1 MIMRRRNVLLLA
13 SLAFG
18 CVSAEAV
25 AQAWPTRPIR
35 AIVPFTAG
43 STTDIVPRIVFDQL
57 AVELGQSIIVEN
69 RGGAGG
75 TIGSA
80 AVAKSDPDGYTLLSQ
95 SAAHAISPSIYPNMP
110 YDTARDFAAV
120 IPLGISPNVLV
131 VSPASGIKTAQ
142 EFAAAA
148 KAKPA
153 AVNFSS
159 AGVGTATHMSAE
171 RFRFSAGFQATHV
184 PFRGG
189 PEAMTEVMGGRID
202 FYFGPIGTVLSAVQ
216 EGKVVAL
223 AVNGPKRSS
232 ALPNVPTLQEAGF
245 KDADYPIWYGVFAP
259 AKTPREIIDKLHAAT
274 AKALQVP
281 KVQEKLATIGVD
293 AMAMS
298 PAEFDAHGKEG
309 NRLNAALVKAA
320 GIKPN

>member
-1 MIMRRRNVLLLA
+1 MKHLKVLLLA
-13 SLAFG
+13 AAIVAASLPA
-18 CVSAEAV
+18 SA
-25 AQAWPTRPIR
+25 QTWPTRPIR
-35 AIVPFTAG
+35 AVVPFTAG

-57 AVELGQSIIVEN
+57 GVELGQTIIVEN

-75 TIGSA
+75 TIGAA
-80 AVAKSDPDGYTLLSQ
+80 AVAKSDPDGYTILANS
-95 SAAHAISPSIYPNMP
+95 SAHVISPSIYPNLP
-110 YDTARDFAAV
+110 FDTARDFAAV
-120 IPLGISPNVLV
+120 VPFGISPNVLV
-131 VSPASGIKTAQ
+131 VSPASGIKTVQA
-142 EFAAAA
+142 FVAAA
-148 KAKPA
+148 KAKPGSI
-153 AVNFSS
+153 NFSS

-171 RFRFSAGFQATHV
+171 RFRFAAGFEATHV

-223 AVNGPKRSS
+223 AVNGPIRSS
-232 ALPNVPTLQEAGF
+232 ALPNVPTLQEAGL

-274 AKALQVP
+274 VKALQTPRV
-281 KVQEKLATIGVD
+281 VEKLATIGVD
-293 AMAMS
+293 PMPMS
-298 PAEFDAHGKEG
+298 PKDFDALVEKEISV
-309 NRLNAALVKAA
+309 NASLVKAA

>member
-1 MIMRRRNVLLLA
+1 MKHLKSLLA
-13 SLAFG
+13 AAVVVTATLPA
-18 CVSAEAV
+18 SA
-25 AQAWPTRPIR
+25 QTWPTRPIR
-35 AIVPFTAG
+35 AVVPFTAG

-57 AVELGQSIIVEN
+57 GVELGQTIIVEN

-75 TIGSA
+75 TIGAA
-80 AVAKSDPDGYTLLSQ
+80 AVAKSDPDGYTILANS
-95 SAAHAISPSIYPNMP
+95 SAHVISPSIYPNLP
-110 YDTARDFAAV
+110 FDTARDFAAV
-120 IPLGISPNVLV
+120 IPFGISPNVLV
-131 VSPASGIKTAQ
+131 VSPASGFKTVQA
-142 EFAAAA
+142 FVAAA
-148 KAKPA
+148 KAKPGTI
-153 AVNFSS
+153 NFSS

-171 RFRFSAGFQATHV
+171 RFRFAAGFEATHV

-259 AKTPREIIDKLHAAT
+259 AKTPREIVDKLHAAT
-274 AKALQVP
+274 VKALQTPRV
-281 KVQEKLATIGVD
+281 VEKLATIGVD
-293 AMAMS
+293 PMPMS
-298 PAEFDAHGKEG
+298 PKDFDALVEKEIG
-309 NRLNAALVKAA
+309 VNASLVKAA
-320 GIKPN
+320 GVKPN

>member
-1 MIMRRRNVLLLA
+1 MKHLKVWLLA
-13 SLAFG
+13 AAIVAATLPA
-18 CVSAEAV
+18 SA
-25 AQAWPTRPIR
+25 QNWPTRPIR
-35 AIVPFTAG
+35 AVVPFTAG

-57 AVELGQSIIVEN
+57 SVELGQTIIVEN

-75 TIGSA
+75 TIGAA
-80 AVAKSDPDGYTLLSQ
+80 AVAKSDPDGYTILANS
-95 SAAHAISPSIYPNMP
+95 SAHVISPSIYPNLP
-110 YDTARDFAAV
+110 FDTARDFAAV
-120 IPLGISPNVLV
+120 IPFGISPNVLV
-131 VSPASGIKTAQ
+131 VSPASGFKTVQA
-142 EFAAAA
+142 FVAAA
-148 KAKPA
+148 KAKPGSI
-153 AVNFSS
+153 NFSS

-171 RFRFSAGFQATHV
+171 RFRFAAGFEATHV

-245 KDADYPIWYGVFAP
+245 QDADYPIWYGVFAP
-259 AKTPREIIDKLHAAT
+259 AKTPRDIVDKLHAAT
-274 AKALQVP
+274 AKALQTPRV
-281 KVQEKLATIGVD
+281 VEKLATIGVD
-293 AMAMS
+293 PMPMS
-298 PAEFDAHGKEG
+298 PKDFDALVEKEIG
-309 NRLNAALVKAA
+309 VNASLVKAA